1 MDDLNFYVPCNRVS
15 NIPSRDTVLAIE
27 KSSSCVPRVRS
38 KELVLGRAVF
48 GPADSTN
55 NSVSSFPREKNSGR
69 KLVKPSWV
77 VFYRVSRV

>member
-1 MDDLNFYVPCNRVS
+1 MNDLTFYVSCNRVS

-48 GPADSTN
+48 GPADSTRTTQ
-55 NSVSSFPREKNSGR
+55 SPLF
-69 KLVKPSWV
+69 LVKKTVEENS
-77 VFYRVSRV
+77 